1 MLALPCVGRPGGHS
15 RADTPV
21 PIPNTEVK
29 RPHADGTTVFRGRV
43 GSRRA
48 FICPGPTNGRLH
60 IDGEGRFCVLFLFP
74 DILHVFYFIHFLPCF
89 SPVALVQG
97 TPFYYDG
104 NNSLGI
110 EGIFMQITLDNLQRS
125 YGNLHAVNGVS
136 LSIPSNTIYGIIG
149 KSGAGKSTLV
159 RLISLL
165 ESPDG
170 GEVYF
175 DDVRVDNLSKRTMIG
190 RRRRVGMIFQ
200 NFNLFSSRN
209 AEENIA
215 YPMEING
222 ISKEVIKKRVD
233 ELLAL
238 VALEGRGKASISTL
252 SGGQKQRVAIARAL
266 ACKPDI
272 LFCDE
277 ATSALDPQ
285 TTHSILSL
293 LKEIQKKMS
302 LTVIMITHQM
312 EVVRDACEQVAVL
325 DDGKVVEQGFVTDI
339 FANPTSE
346 VTKDFLAHLVGVDES
361 ASHQDKMVQWS
372 KKIGTYTLRFRGDT
386 TDLPILS
393 RITKELGVEFNIRA
407 GGVQK
412 VGDVEIGTMVVDI
425 SGDEVIKRKAID
437 ALKSQGVLV
446 EEEGKV

>member
-1 MLALPCVGRPGGHS
+1 MPMVLWFSVLYIFP
-15 RADTPV
+15 
-21 PIPNTEVK
+21 
-29 RPHADGTTVFRGRV
+29 
-43 GSRRA
+43 A
-48 FICPGPTNGRLH
+48 FCMFFHFVYSLH
-60 IDGEGRFCVLFLFP
+60 LF
-74 DILHVFYFIHFLPCF
+74 ILY
-89 SPVALVQG
+89 ALVQG

-104 NNSLGI
+104 SNSLST
-110 EGIFMQITLDNLQRS
+110 EGIFMQITLHNLQRS
-125 YGNLHAVNGVS
+125 YGNLHAVDGVS

-165 ESPDG
+165 ESPDA

-175 DDVRVDNLSKRTMIG
+175 DDIRVDNLTKRAMIE

-215 YPMEING
+215 YPMEIQG
-222 ISKEVIKKRVD
+222 MSKDVIKKRVD
-233 ELLAL
+233 ELLSL
-238 VALEGRGKASISTL
+238 VALEGRGKAPISTL

-266 ACKPDI
+266 SCNPDI

-277 ATSALDPQ
+277 ATSSLDPQ

-302 LTVIMITHQM
+302 LTVVMITHQM

-339 FANPTSE
+339 FANPSSE
-346 VTKDFLAHLVGVDES
+346 VTKDFLAHLVGVVES
-361 ASHQDKMVQWS
+361 ASGDDKMVQWS
-372 KKIGTYTLRFRGDT
+372 KKTGIYTLRFRGDT
-386 TDLPILS
+386 TDQPILS
-393 RITKELGVEFNIRA
+393 RVTREHGVEFNIRA

-412 VGDVEIGTMVVDI
+412 VGDVEIGTMIVDI
-425 SGDEVIKRKAID
+425 SGDDAVKQKAID
-437 ALKSQGVLV
+437 ALRSQGVLV
-446 EEEGKV
+446 EEEGKL